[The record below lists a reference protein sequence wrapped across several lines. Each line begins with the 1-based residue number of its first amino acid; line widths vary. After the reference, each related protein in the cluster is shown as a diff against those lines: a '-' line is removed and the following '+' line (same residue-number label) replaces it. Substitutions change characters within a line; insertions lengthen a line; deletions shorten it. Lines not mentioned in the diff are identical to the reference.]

1 MSLFDVRPD
10 WSGYNVINVGTQQAS
25 LTDLGN
31 IFTCH
36 WSLSRSLRNKLL
48 RIKLISYKVTT
59 IFLRYVP
66 QKFKDMGF

>member
-10 WSGYNVINVGTQQAS
+10 WSGYNVINVGTLQAS

-36 WSLSRSLRNKLL
+36 WSLSRFLRDKLL
-48 RIKLISYKVTT
+48 RIKLI
-59 IFLRYVP
+59 
-66 QKFKDMGF
+66 

>member
-36 WSLSRSLRNKLL
+36 WSLSRFLRNKLL
-48 RIKLISYKVTT
+48 RIELIIYYN
-59 IFLRYVP
+59 IFKIESDSLEFLLT
-66 QKFKDMGF
+66 K